1 MSGALAVHHGR
12 VLPSSPAMLAKVREA
27 EARLLEQPQLPI
39 ETWHTLHGGMYARTI
54 VIAAGTALTGAELA
68 KATILIL
75 DGDATF
81 NAGGADE
88 EGARLQG
95 RHVLAASA
103 ERKQLFFAH
112 ADTAL
117 TMIFATDAQT
127 LEAAEQAMTPEFAR
141 LASRLPQAI
150 NHYQITGD

>member
-1 MSGALAVHHGR
+1 MSCGLVVQQGMVQA
-12 VLPSSPAMLAKVREA
+12 SSPAMLSKVREA
-27 EARLLEQPQLPI
+27 EARLQELPQLAI

-54 VIAAGTALTGAELA
+54 VIAAGTALTGAELD
-68 KATILIL
+68 KATILIF

-88 EGARLQG
+88 DGIRLQG
-95 RHVLAASA
+95 RHVLAASSG
-103 ERKQLFFAH
+103 RKQLFYAH

-117 TMIFATDAQT
+117 TMVFATYAKTVQEV
-127 LEAAEQAMTPEFAR
+127 EAEMTHEHER

>member
-1 MSGALAVHHGR
+1 MNGALAVRHGR
-12 VLPSSPAMLAKVREA
+12 VLPSSQAMLGKVREA
-27 EARLLEQPQLPI
+27 EARLQELPQLDI

-54 VIAAGTALTGAELA
+54 VIAAGTALAGAELA
-68 KATILIL
+68 KATILIF

-88 EGARLQG
+88 EGVRLQG

-103 ERKQLFFAH
+103 GRKQLFFAH

-117 TMIFATDAQT
+117 TMIFATAAQT
-127 LEAAEQAMTPEFAR
+127 VEQAEQEMTQEHER
-141 LASRLPQAI
+141 LMSRQACAV
-150 NHYQITGD
+150 NHYQITGE